1 MTDGFNIEQLLNGL
15 LWYLAFI
22 FSTTLHEASHAFVAM
37 RLGDDTAYLGGHV
50 TLDPRPHIK
59 REPIGTVVVPI
70 ISYLAGGW
78 MIGWASVPY
87 SMEWSLM
94 YPKRSALMSLAGPA
108 ANFLLL
114 LLSAFAIRMG
124 ILLGVFYAPES
135 INFMQIVAAHQA
147 GFYSTLASFAS
158 IFFSLNLLLFFF
170 NLLPLPPLDGSGVVA
185 LFIPE
190 ETARKYLQFIRNPSF
205 MFIGMMVAWKF
216 FGFIYS
222 PIHLWFI
229 NLLYP
234 ELHYK

>member
-1 MTDGFNIEQLLNGL
+1 MADSFNIEQLLNGL
-15 LWYLAFI
+15 LWYLTFI

-50 TLDPRPHIK
+50 TLDPLPHIR
-59 REPIGTVVVPI
+59 REPMGTVVVPI

-87 SMEWSLM
+87 SVEWSLM

-108 ANFLLL
+108 ANFTLV
-114 LLSAFAIRMG
+114 LLSALVIRMG
-124 ILLGVFYAPES
+124 IFFDVFYAPES
-135 INFMQIVAAHQA
+135 ISFMQIVAAHES
-147 GFYSTLASFAS
+147 GTYSVIASFAS

-170 NLLPLPPLDGSGVVA
+170 NLLPVPPLDGSGVVA

-190 ETARKYLQFIRNPSF
+190 EKARQYLKFIRKPSF
-205 MFIGMMVAWKF
+205 MFIGLMLAWQF
-216 FGFIYS
+216 FGVIYS
-222 PIHLWFI
+222 PIHLFFI

-234 ELHYK
+234 ESHYR